1 MVLWILHRINNFV
14 FNRHDYRSYIRPRKE
29 KRHMLSSANYS
40 QYKELQSFKSVE
52 DMNQTIRH
60 FLYKHTHELSE
71 SAVNVLKHLAR
82 HSCKIPGVSFLKVAT
97 VANALEISDRT
108 VRRVLKVLE
117 GYAIIVRLKTI
128 RTDGKLRGG
137 NGHNVYVLQKNDSVT
152 PDVLAI
158 LSQRQEAVTPTE
170 SKVSE
175 PKMEEEAES
184 FESHTLEEFK
194 NELNVQEQSARD
206 YDEIE
211 LEGLDETF
219 TPENVSTQ
227 FRDAV
232 APFFKSADKIYK
244 LYHRVLIAYKRSKID
259 KPIEHVIDQA
269 IQAFKETVFAKKSN
283 KIKST
288 FEGYFY
294 KVIESKFAVERR
306 RECRGLLFDWLD
318 E

>member
-1 MVLWILHRINNFV
+1 
-14 FNRHDYRSYIRPRKE
+14 
-29 KRHMLSSANYS
+29 MLSSANYS

-71 SAVNVLKHLAR
+71 SAVNVLKYLAR
-82 HSCKIPGVSFLKVAT
+82 YSCKIPGVSFLKVAT
-97 VANALEISDRT
+97 VAAALEISDRT

-117 GYAIIVRLKTI
+117 GYDIIVRLKTI

-137 NGHNVYVLQKNDSVT
+137 NGHNVYVLQKKYCVT
-152 PDVLAI
+152 PYVLPEM
-158 LSQRQEAVTPTE
+158 SQGQEAITPTV

-184 FESHTLEEFK
+184 FESHALKEFK
-194 NELNVQEQSARD
+194 NELNVKETSARESK
-206 YDEIE
+206 EIE
-211 LEGLDETF
+211 LEDLDETF
-219 TPENVSTQ
+219 TPENVPNQ

-232 APFFKSADKIYK
+232 APYFRSASKIYK
-244 LYHRVLIAYKRSKID
+244 LYHRVLIAYKRSKVD
-259 KPIEHVIDQA
+259 KPIEYVIDRA
-269 IQAFKETVFAKKSN
+269 IQAFKETVFAQKSN

-294 KVIESKFAVERR
+294 RVIESKLAVERR